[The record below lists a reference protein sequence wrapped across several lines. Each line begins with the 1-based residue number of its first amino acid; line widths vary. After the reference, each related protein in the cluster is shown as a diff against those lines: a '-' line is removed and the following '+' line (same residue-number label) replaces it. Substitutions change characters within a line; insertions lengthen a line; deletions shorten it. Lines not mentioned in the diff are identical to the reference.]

1 MLPSTAD
8 PPYSRLR
15 HAGGALAHSL
25 SAVAWRRSLDVR
37 GADAVVAPALR
48 VGLAV
53 LVVLVGGGLLG
64 QQHLAGFAALGAL
77 SSAFGR
83 HEPYRRLA
91 GKAACAGAG
100 VVAYVALGAAAGA
113 SGTAMWAQIALLA
126 VAAGIAFWLLAA
138 FRIIGPGAVILIF
151 AAAGAAGFAST
162 AADITA
168 AVAAAAIGAVAGW
181 VIVMAPALYN
191 PHGPARIAVAR
202 ALAAVS
208 ALETVGEAAVAPA
221 RAAIARAREVVA
233 LGPGR
238 RSDAHSHE
246 LLALL
251 DAADA
256 VVDTG
261 AHDTVLARRDDF
273 ARFESELRRVR
284 RDIEIPRVGIADVS
298 RPDRPESFLRTG
310 VRDLRDRAIVVGTG
324 RVVLA
329 SLLAGW
335 IALAVGLQH
344 PLWATMGAMAAL
356 QGANYRHTVQRAI
369 QRLLG
374 NVAGAL
380 LAAVLLAAALGYWP
394 LVVVIVVLQ
403 TVAELYVTRNYALAS
418 IAVTAMALLLIG
430 LGEPIGPDIA
440 ISRIGDT
447 LIGVVVGV
455 VVAALTIARGDHHH
469 LPGRS

>member
-8 PPYSRLR
+8 PTYSRLR

-37 GADAVVAPALR
+37 RADAVVAPSLR

-53 LVVLVGGGLLG
+53 LLVLVGGGLLD
-64 QQHLAGFAALGAL
+64 QVHLTGFAALGAL

-91 GKAACAGAG
+91 GKSACAGGG
-100 VVAYVALGAAAGA
+100 VVASVALGAATGAAGMTMWMQ
-113 SGTAMWAQIALLA
+113 TAVLA
-126 VAAGIAFWLLAA
+126 VAAGIAFGLLAA

-151 AAAGAAGFAST
+151 AAAGAAGFADT
-162 AADITA
+162 AADIGA
-168 AVAAAAIGAVAGW
+168 AVAAATIGATVGW
-181 VIVMAPALYN
+181 VIAMAPALYH
-191 PHGPARIAVAR
+191 PHGPARVAVAR

-208 ALETVGEAAVAPA
+208 ALEIDGEAAVAPA
-221 RAAIARAREVVA
+221 RAAVARAREIVA
-233 LGPGR
+233 LGPR
-238 RSDAHSHE
+238 RAHAHE

-251 DAADA
+251 DAAAA
-256 VVDTG
+256 VVDSG
-261 AHDTVLARRDDF
+261 SHDTVRARRDDF
-273 ARFESELRRVR
+273 ARFESELRKVR
-284 RDIEIPRVGIADVS
+284 RDIEIPRVDAPGAAL
-298 RPDRPESFLRTG
+298 PERPESFLRTG
-310 VRDLRDRAIVVGTG
+310 VRSLRDRAIVVGAG
-324 RVVLA
+324 RVMLA

-335 IALAVGLQH
+335 IALAAGLQH

-403 TVAELYVTRNYALAS
+403 TSAELYVTRNYGLAS

-440 ISRIGDT
+440 VSRIGDT

-455 VVAALTIARGDHHH
+455 VVAALTIARDDRHH
-469 LPGRS
+469 LSARG